1 VNGGLKSDAR
11 GATMSRGTKR
21 LSAALVAGQ
30 TSLAIVLLAGAGVL
44 ARSLWNIVD
53 SEVGV
58 RGADRILVGEVQVP
72 REEYPSPEGR
82 NAYWEGL
89 EANLKTITGV
99 ETTTLASTIP
109 VGNPGVVPFELEAGH
124 TDEERKPTVSRLA
137 AGPDYF
143 RTLGVAMF
151 AGREFAGTD
160 GPGTPPVA
168 IVNQSFVNQYWPG
181 ESAVGRRIGFRGRDE
196 ETHWYSVIGV
206 ASNIMQ
212 DRPLR
217 DKFLPI
223 VYVPFRQN
231 PSTIGALLVRTRVP
245 ANQVAAQVRAAIE
258 GSALGVTLEDY
269 STLQATFGFDR
280 DRMDLEHAEL
290 GKHAAIAPIFA
301 ILALLLGS
309 VGLYAVVA
317 HSVGQRTKEIGVR
330 MALGAVP
337 EKIRRLILGEAFTP
351 VFVGLAIGLAASLGV
366 NRVLQSQLV
375 GVSPY
380 DATTL
385 SVAPLILLLVA
396 ALGCLL
402 PVRRAMRVDPAVALR
417 HD

>member
-1 VNGGLKSDAR
+1 
-11 GATMSRGTKR
+11 
-21 LSAALVAGQ
+21 
-30 TSLAIVLLAGAGVL
+30 
-44 ARSLWNIVD
+44 
-53 SEVGV
+53 
-58 RGADRILVGEVQVP
+58 
-72 REEYPSPEGR
+72 
-82 NAYWEGL
+82 
-89 EANLKTITGV
+89 
-99 ETTTLASTIP
+99 
-109 VGNPGVVPFELEAGH
+109 
-124 TDEERKPTVSRLA
+124 
-137 AGPDYF
+137 
-143 RTLGVAMF
+143 
-151 AGREFAGTD
+151 
-160 GPGTPPVA
+160 
-168 IVNQSFVNQYWPG
+168 
-181 ESAVGRRIGFRGRDE
+181 
-196 ETHWYSVIGV
+196 
-206 ASNIMQ
+206 
-212 DRPLR
+212 
-217 DKFLPI
+217 
-223 VYVPFRQN
+223 
-231 PSTIGALLVRTRVP
+231 
-245 ANQVAAQVRAAIE
+245 
-258 GSALGVTLEDY
+258 VTLEDY